1 MGQKAH
7 PNGLRLGIVT
17 KHRSCWFESSNL
29 YSQKLVEDHLIRQFL
44 NKSLYPAGVTDLT
57 ISRTLGDHITV
68 SLKLTKPA
76 LFMSSGEQQLN
87 SIRQKLIE
95 LLIKQRQRSKNGT
108 QSIQFNKQPHVI
120 LYISELTQPES
131 CAAWVANSIVEQL
144 EKRIAWRRAVQ
155 KTSRRVLRSKIP
167 GLKVQISGR
176 LNGAEIARREWIRE
190 GRVPLQTLCADID
203 YCQTTAQ
210 TIYGT
215 LGIKVW
221 VFRQTKIS
229 M

>member
-7 PNGLRLGIVT
+7 PNGLRLGII
-17 KHRSCWFESSNL
+17 KQHRSCWFESSNF
-29 YSQKLVEDHLIRQFL
+29 YSQRLFEDHLIRQFL
-44 NKSLYPAGVTDLT
+44 YTSLQPAGVNDLM
-57 ISRTLGDHITV
+57 ILRTLGNHIHV

-76 LFMSSGEQQLN
+76 LFMGSGEQQLN
-87 SIRQKLIE
+87 SIRKQLIR
-95 LLIKQRQRSKNGT
+95 LLNKNRQRLNNGNTATSLNT
-108 QSIQFNKQPHVI
+108 QPYIT

-131 CAAWVANSIVEQL
+131 CAAWVAQSIVEQL
-144 EKRIAWRRAVQ
+144 EKRVAWRRAVQ
-155 KTSRRVLRSKIP
+155 KTSRRVTRAKIP
-167 GLKVQISGR
+167 GLKIQISGR

-221 VFRQTKIS
+221 VFRQTKAA